1 MAKTINLGKVG
12 LTFEGD
18 YDSSKNYAS
27 RTCVFYNHV
36 SWASKKD
43 VPAGIAPGS
52 NYEYWQKVSDRGA
65 QGATGAPGQSYVDKE
80 LVPIVDNLTTGGSS
94 NVLSAEQGKVLKA
107 GINELESKVAYAQ
120 GITIPI
126 YDSAEHEQT
135 LFGFDIKA
143 GSVLSEI
150 NISSDIGIYLRPS
163 SGADPFFVQKIELP
177 YTLLEDIKGFRTRKA
192 VDNGNLV
199 FSGVIH
205 NIQEEI
211 SNLESQIS
219 TLETDISDIDKS
231 VQTISQE
238 LDSSNNTLD
247 DLKTKVTSVTKIVT
261 ESGTEQTIKVDDIDW
276 VNGITN
282 SVTGKYDSS
291 NTSYLTILSPI
302 EVQENDVVKM
312 YRSDNGVLNYAGDVI
327 FFRQGALI
335 SSLSNP
341 TFPVTVPEN
350 IDGVVIN
357 RTSLNDI
364 GAYITLTRTETTLEP
379 KMASEDDYGFMSKED
394 KQKLN
399 GLDVSGASG
408 LEELKAD
415 VATIGSF
422 VAKES
427 SVEESIKVDDIDWV
441 IGVTNSVTGKYN
453 SANTTYITTENPIA
467 VNPAD
472 KLDFFRSDGGHIGVA
487 GDIVFFSNNTYHS
500 ASETSTFPVIIPD
513 GINGVKVNIFKEY
526 LEQGAYAKITRSS
539 KSYTP
544 KLATSTESGL
554 MSANDKSKLDNIDR
568 VAMPELATP
577 TDSGLMSANDKQKL
591 DSIVLPIPTPVIEGS
606 GMYKNAS
613 AYGVLP
619 NNDGN
624 TNADNYQAAVSGGG
638 TIVIDIPGTY
648 EFSKTIKIPSNTTL
662 LFGAN
667 VYIKRVAG
675 TNGRVVGGYSF
686 INENAYTGIYDSNIK
701 IIGLNLIANGQDYGT
716 TIQGLRSMLAFM
728 HIKNLVIDG
737 FQMRDGA
744 DEGKL
749 IQNNYGIQIVDFQN
763 ISLTNIY
770 IESYKDG
777 IHLGIGKDF
786 TIRDCK
792 FRTHDDPIAINAMD
806 YVASN
811 AALGTIENGIIDNV
825 HDLDF
830 SGETEC
836 RGRSILIYTGSWS
849 DWKAGESYQYGDTV
863 VSNGKIYR
871 ATSPAR
877 GAEAIVAVNQPTHD
891 SGSVTTAEG
900 IEWLMYQDFKV
911 GYRADVKNVTI
922 SNLFVSQKR
931 VAILSCDA
939 GNGSWNRATLSDEIS
954 SIDNIILDKVYDL
967 NGSDYAV
974 MIYQDAELFRVSN
987 SYFKNAG
994 IQVNGFK
1001 DKTYKP
1007 AVVSLVNNYFGSHVH
1022 VVLNYSSSRVV
1033 KAKTSNTI
1041 VNGTLYFNDNVE
1053 VLDNQ

>member
-1 MAKTINLGKVG
+1 MADINKLKDKIKSTIYPNGKG
-12 LTFEGD
+12 AINASDHQAMLLDMADGMAETDTKLT
-18 YDSSKNYAS
+18 
-27 RTCVFYNHV
+27 
-36 SWASKKD
+36 
-43 VPAGIAPGS
+43 
-52 NYEYWQKVSDRGA
+52 
-65 QGATGAPGQSYVDKE
+65 E
-80 LVPIVDNLTTGGSS
+80 LSG
-94 NVLSAEQGKVLKA
+94 E
-107 GINELESKVAYAQ
+107 VAYTQ
-120 GITIPI
+120 GIKIPI
-126 YDSAEHEQT
+126 YDSGAYQRMS
-135 LFGFDIKA
+135 FGFDIKA
-143 GSVLSEI
+143 GSTLSEI
-150 NISSDIGIYLRPS
+150 NISSDDGIYLSPS
-163 SGADPFFVQKIELP
+163 SGADDFFVQKIELP
-177 YTLLEDIKGFRTRKA
+177 YTLLEDIKGLRTRKA
-192 VDNGNLV
+192 VDNGSLV
-199 FSGVIH
+199 FNGVIN

-211 SNLESQIS
+211 SKLESQIS
-219 TLETDISDIDKS
+219 TLET
-231 VQTISQE
+231 
-238 LDSSNNTLD
+238 
-247 DLKTKVTSVTKIVT
+247 
-261 ESGTEQTIKVDDIDW
+261 
-276 VNGITN
+276 
-282 SVTGKYDSS
+282 
-291 NTSYLTILSPI
+291 
-302 EVQENDVVKM
+302 
-312 YRSDNGVLNYAGDVI
+312 GV
-327 FFRQGALI
+327 
-335 SSLSNP
+335 
-341 TFPVTVPEN
+341 
-350 IDGVVIN
+350 
-357 RTSLNDI
+357 
-364 GAYITLTRTETTLEP
+364 
-379 KMASEDDYGFMSKED
+379 
-394 KQKLN
+394 
-399 GLDVSGASG
+399 SG

-415 VATIGSF
+415 VATIAPF

-427 SVEESIKVDDIDWV
+427 SVEESTNVDVDWV
-441 IGVTNSVTGKYN
+441 IGVTNSLTGKYN

-500 ASETSTFPVIIPD
+500 VSEKNTFPVIIPD
-513 GINGVKVNIFKEY
+513 GINGVKVNIFKDY
-526 LEQGAYAKITRSS
+526 LESGAYAKITRLS

-544 KLATSTESGL
+544 KLATSIESGL
-554 MSANDKSKLDNIDR
+554 MSASDKSKLDNIDR
-568 VAMPELATP
+568 VEIPELATP
-577 TDSGLMSANDKQKL
+577 TDSGLMSASDKQKL

-662 LFGAN
+662 LFGSN

-675 TNGRVVGGYSF
+675 ANGRVVGGYSF

-701 IIGLNLIANGQDYGT
+701 IIGLNLIANGQDAGT
-716 TIQGLRSMLAFM
+716 TIQGLRSMLGFM
-728 HIKNLVIDG
+728 HIKNLVVDG

-749 IQNNYGIQIVDFQN
+749 IQNNYGIQVVDFQN

-830 SGETEC
+830 SGETEF

-871 ATSPAR
+871 ALSPAR
-877 GAEAIVAVNQPTHD
+877 GAEAIVAVNPPTHD

-939 GNGSWNRATLSDEIS
+939 ANGSWNRATLSDEIS

-994 IQVNGFK
+994 IQVNGFTS
-1001 DKTYKP
+1001 KTYKP
-1007 AVVSLVNNYFGSHVH
+1007 AVISLVNNYFGLNTG
-1022 VVLNYSSSRVV
+1022 VVLNYSSSRIV

-1041 VNGTLYFNDNVE
+1041 VNGTLYFNDKVE
-1053 VLDNQ
+1053 VLDNL